1 MHVSDLLAAKGRD
14 VATIS
19 QESSVASAL
28 GVLRD
33 RGIGAIVVTS
43 SVAPLSG
50 ILSERDVVRALAIH
64 GAAALDMAVS
74 DLMSSTVTTCTEE
87 NSLDELMTLMT
98 QQRIRHV
105 PVVVDDALVG
115 LVSIGD
121 VVKARVDE
129 LERDRRELIEY
140 VNAR

>member
-1 MHVSDLLAAKGRD
+1 MHVSDLLAVKGRE

-19 QESSVASAL
+19 QELTVADAL

-33 RGIGAIVVTS
+33 RGIGAIVVTA

-50 ILSERDVVRALAIH
+50 ILSERDIVRALAVH
-64 GAAALDMAVS
+64 GAAALDMTVS
-74 DLMSSTVTTCTEE
+74 DLMSTTVTTCTEE
-87 NSLDELMTLMT
+87 TSVDELMALMT
-98 QQRIRHV
+98 ERRIRHV
-105 PVVVDDALVG
+105 PVVVDAVLVG

-129 LERDRRELIEY
+129 LERDRRELIDY

>member
-1 MHVSDLLAAKGRD
+1 MHVSDLLAVKGRE

-19 QESSVASAL
+19 QEHSVTDAL
-28 GVLRD
+28 AVLRD

-43 SVAPLSG
+43 SVASLSG
-50 ILSERDVVRALAIH
+50 ILSERDIVRALAAH
-64 GAAALDMAVS
+64 GAAALHMAVT
-74 DLMSSTVTTCTEE
+74 DLMSTTVTTCTEE
-87 NSLDELMTLMT
+87 TSLDELMSLMT
-98 QQRIRHV
+98 ERRIRHV
-105 PVVVDDALVG
+105 PVVVDGALVG

-129 LERDRRELIEY
+129 LERDRRELIDY

>member
-1 MHVSDLLAAKGRD
+1 MRVSDLLAVKGRE

-19 QESSVASAL
+19 QESTVADAL
-28 GVLRD
+28 AVLREH
-33 RGIGAIVVTS
+33 GIGAIVVTS

-74 DLMSSTVTTCTEE
+74 DLMSTAVTTCTEE
-87 NSLDELMTLMT
+87 TSVDELMALMT
-98 QQRIRHV
+98 ERRIRHV
-105 PVVVDDALVG
+105 PVVVDAALVG

-129 LERDRRELIEY
+129 LERERRELIDY

>member
-1 MHVSDLLAAKGRD
+1 MRVSDLLAVKGRE

-19 QESSVASAL
+19 QESTVADAL
-28 GVLRD
+28 AVLREH
-33 RGIGAIVVTS
+33 GIGAIVVTS

-74 DLMSSTVTTCTEE
+74 DLMSTTVTTCAEE
-87 NSLDELMTLMT
+87 TSVDELMALMT
-98 QQRIRHV
+98 ERRIRHV
-105 PVVVDDALVG
+105 PVVVDAALVG

-129 LERDRRELIEY
+129 LERERRELIDY

>member
-1 MHVSDLLAAKGRD
+1 MHVSDLLAVKGRE

-19 QESSVASAL
+19 QERTVADAL
-28 GVLRD
+28 AVLREH
-33 RGIGAIVVTS
+33 GIGAIVVTS

-50 ILSERDVVRALAIH
+50 IVSERDIVRALAVH
-64 GAAALDMAVS
+64 GAAALDMAVA
-74 DLMSSTVTTCTEE
+74 DLMSTTVTTCTEE
-87 NSLDELMTLMT
+87 TSVDELMALMT
-98 QQRIRHV
+98 ERRIRHV
-105 PVVVDDALVG
+105 PVVVDAALVG

-129 LERDRRELIEY
+129 LERERRELIDY

>member
-1 MHVSDLLAAKGRD
+1 MRVSDLLAVKGRE

-19 QESSVASAL
+19 QERTVADAL
-28 GVLRD
+28 ALLRE

-43 SVAPLSG
+43 SMAPLSG
-50 ILSERDVVRALAIH
+50 IFSERDAVRALAAH
-64 GAAALDMAVS
+64 GAAALEMAVS
-74 DLMSSTVTTCTEE
+74 ELMSTTVTTCVEE
-87 NSLDELMTLMT
+87 TSVDELMALMT
-98 QQRIRHV
+98 ERRIRHV
-105 PVVVDDALVG
+105 PVVVDAALVG

-129 LERDRRELIEY
+129 PERDRRELIDY